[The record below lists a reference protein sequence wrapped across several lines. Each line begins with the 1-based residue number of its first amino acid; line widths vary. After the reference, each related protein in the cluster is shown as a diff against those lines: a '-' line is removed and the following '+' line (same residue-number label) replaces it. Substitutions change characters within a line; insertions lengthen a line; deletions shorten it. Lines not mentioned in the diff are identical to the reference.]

1 MPSSKSATGNN
12 MPPLIHTLG
21 LYRVL
26 SISLLSSNISC
37 CLSGCVFFSVYLHY
51 VVCLLL
57 SMGLPSVS
65 LPLCLTV
72 SLSLR
77 ISICFF
83 SLSFSVSLSVFLS
96 LSLSVSLSLS
106 LSLLCLHLIV
116 PLSHALF
123 FWLG

>member
-72 SLSLR
+72 SLSLSLFLYPSHFYVC
-77 ISICFF
+77 IS
-83 SLSFSVSLSVFLS
+83 SYLSRTLSSFG
-96 LSLSVSLSLS
+96 
-106 LSLLCLHLIV
+106 
-116 PLSHALF
+116 
-123 FWLG
+123 WD